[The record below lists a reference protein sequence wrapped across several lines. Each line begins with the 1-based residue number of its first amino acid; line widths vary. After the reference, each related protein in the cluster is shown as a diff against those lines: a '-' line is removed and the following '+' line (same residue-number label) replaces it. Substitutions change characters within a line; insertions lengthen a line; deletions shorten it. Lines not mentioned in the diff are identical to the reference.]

1 MKKSTYDLTGDREG
15 DFFVRVYDVVRLIPS
30 GRVTTYGAVARHI
43 GSPQAARMVGWAMN
57 NSHTQDE
64 YVPAHRV
71 INRSGMLSGKHHF
84 GGPHVM
90 KELLESEGVEV
101 LEDRVVDFKTLF
113 WDPNAD
119 LI

>member
-1 MKKSTYDLTGDREG
+1 MKKSTKNPAGDSPG
-15 DFFVRVYDVVRLIPS
+15 DFFVRVYEVVRLIPS
-30 GRVTTYGAVARHI
+30 GRVSTYGAVARFI

-57 NSHTQDE
+57 NSHNQDE

-84 GGPHVM
+84 GGPRVM
-90 KELLESEGVEV
+90 QELLKSEGVEV
-101 LEDRVVDFKTLF
+101 LEDRVVEFKTLF